1 MLGEVFLLG
10 HWKDYEELESSLSMP
25 ELAATLKAMYES
37 ERRRQK
43 FMAALQGVNLDEEK
57 QEDENSQDIS
67 SLEEIKARAI
77 ARLTGDQNMAGAIS
91 QGFTPEMGVEYKI
104 AEGTE
109 FG

>member
-1 MLGEVFLLG
+1 
-10 HWKDYEELESSLSMP
+10 MP

-43 FMAALQGVNLDEEK
+43 FMAALQGVDIDEHIDKTIDE
-57 QEDENSQDIS
+57 QIEESIPTIEDV
-67 SLEEIKARAI
+67 KARAI
-77 ARLTGDQNMAGAIS
+77 ARLTGDHNLAGAIS
-91 QGFTPEMGVEYKI
+91 QGFTPDMGVEYQV